1 MKKNVS
7 QREAIIGKAL
17 LSYRV
22 FDLTSKF
29 HLRLEPY
36 FLIVLTSN
44 LLVLVIPDEIK
55 ERRKENGRKKKKWRM
70 IRVGS
75 GIQFWKCCIFLLI
88 CRGPDPAT
96 VPMEMQNELEN
107 DVPS

>member
-29 HLRLEPY
+29 HLRLEPC

-55 ERRKENGRKKKKWRM
+55 ERRKENGRKKKKMEDDTSGFRDSVLEVLHIFAHMPWPRSSH
-70 IRVGS
+70 GS
-75 GIQFWKCCIFLLI
+75 HGNAK
-88 CRGPDPAT
+88 RARK
-96 VPMEMQNELEN
+96 
-107 DVPS
+107 